1 MLLKTFKG
9 FVGHMG
15 AYTNTYLVYDEKV
28 FEGVLIDIANNI
40 EKIQEFVESINIKVK
55 YLVLTHCHGDHIDG
69 IKDLKRVYPD
79 IKILIHEL
87 DAKGLTTDKINLA
100 NELGIES
107 NFIEADLVL
116 KDSDIVNVGDLKLK
130 IIHTPGHT
138 AGSISVL
145 VEDALFS
152 GDTLFKGSY
161 GRTDFPTGNSI
172 DMMNSIKKLLELPEN
187 IIVYPGH
194 EQSTMIGDEKS

>member
-9 FVGHMG
+9 FVGHMES
-15 AYTNTYLVYDEKV
+15 YTNTYLVYDEKS
-28 FEGVLIDIANNI
+28 FEGTLIDIANNV

-55 YLVLTHCHGDHIDG
+55 YLILTHCHGDHIDG

-87 DAKGLTTDKINLA
+87 DAKGLTIDKINLA

-138 AGSISVL
+138 AGSISIL

-187 IIVYPGH
+187 VIVYPGH